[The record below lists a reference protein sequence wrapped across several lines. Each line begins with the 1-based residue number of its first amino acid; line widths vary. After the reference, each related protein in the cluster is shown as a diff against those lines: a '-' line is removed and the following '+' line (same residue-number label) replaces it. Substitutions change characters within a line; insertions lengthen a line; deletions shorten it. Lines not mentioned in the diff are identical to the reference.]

1 MSSSVLKSLDG
12 DMEKNKKTASFC
24 RCGKIDSVITRKR
37 KLKAEYEDLVHYT
50 LHCLYRVRV
59 KVVLL

>member
-1 MSSSVLKSLDG
+1 
-12 DMEKNKKTASFC
+12 MEKNKKTASFC

-37 KLKAEYEDLVHYT
+37 KLKAEYENLVHYT